1 MSILPPDATPIEET
15 VVAAVQWLR
24 LGVESIGAVVI
35 AIGIVTA
42 AIAFVRHIAP
52 RTEGAGLQSSRR
64 ILAHYLAIALEFQL
78 AADILSTA
86 VAPSWNQIGKLAA
99 IATIRTALNF
109 FLSREMQDRPAPF
122 PGQATAILS
131 SRRLRRRPSGSAE
144 DDR

>member
-1 MSILPPDATPIEET
+1 MTLLPPDATIVENI

-35 AIGIVTA
+35 AIGIASA
-42 AIAFVRHIAP
+42 ALAFLRRMTSRIDSS
-52 RTEGAGLQSSRR
+52 GLQSSRR

-99 IATIRTALNF
+99 IATIRTALNY
-109 FLSREMQDRPAPF
+109 FLSREMSDEPSVPAREK
-122 PGQATAILS
+122 L
-131 SRRLRRRPSGSAE
+131 
-144 DDR
+144 